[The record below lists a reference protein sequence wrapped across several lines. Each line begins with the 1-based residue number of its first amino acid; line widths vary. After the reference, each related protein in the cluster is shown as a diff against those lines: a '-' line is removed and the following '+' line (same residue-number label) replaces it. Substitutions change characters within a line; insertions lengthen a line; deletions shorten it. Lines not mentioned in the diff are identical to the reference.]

1 MGPCVV
7 TLFFFNKKIRRFW
20 GEWFILFLYTA
31 RRFFSLKNVFSRL
44 RFVRGKWDG
53 LGKVLP
59 LLATTCN
66 HGSMGH
72 GYGAYYVKETIL
84 ELLSIL
90 WVHMLR
96 EEGWRLLPILW
107 VHMPLKVGIEGVF
120 FFGCKIFKYI

>member
-1 MGPCVV
+1 MVLKKRLTAV
-7 TLFFFNKKIRRFW
+7 YVHNTKRFFFNKKIRRFW

-84 ELLSIL
+84 ELL
-90 WVHMLR
+90 
-96 EEGWRLLPILW
+96 PILW

-120 FFGCKIFKYI
+120 FFGCKVFKYI